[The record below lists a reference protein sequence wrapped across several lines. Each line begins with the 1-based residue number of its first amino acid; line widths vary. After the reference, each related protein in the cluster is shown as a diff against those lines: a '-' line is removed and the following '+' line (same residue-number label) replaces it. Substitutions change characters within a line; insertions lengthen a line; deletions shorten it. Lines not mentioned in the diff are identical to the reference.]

1 MPLGQGAPTSL
12 LILSRGTR
20 RRCARNEPRA
30 GGCGRM
36 KQLTDNLLQCII
48 VGSKIQPHGTR
59 FPRQNTLS
67 EAFVEA
73 GPDHPRQP

>member
-1 MPLGQGAPTSL
+1 
-12 LILSRGTR
+12 
-20 RRCARNEPRA
+20 
-30 GGCGRM
+30 M